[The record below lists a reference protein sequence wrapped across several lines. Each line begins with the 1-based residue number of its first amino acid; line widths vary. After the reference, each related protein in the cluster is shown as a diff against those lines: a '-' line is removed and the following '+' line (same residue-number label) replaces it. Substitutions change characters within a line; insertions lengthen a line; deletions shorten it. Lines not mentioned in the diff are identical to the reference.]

1 MSLRWFYKAI
11 VTQTSLVTWP
21 ELVILIDSN
30 KILHW
35 AQIPRVNIL
44 WSYLTWY
51 IFVQPYNYRAEKSY
65 RLKSNISRFVFPLD
79 KGRSATFDTVLFFFI
94 HYLHFIKAHRKEYHT
109 FIGRNLT
116 LILFAI
122 IFYEYESEYEGI
134 YHCYSI

>member
-1 MSLRWFYKAI
+1 MPFALLQDLQSRK
-11 VTQTSLVTWP
+11 
-21 ELVILIDSN
+21 N
-30 KILHW
+30 
-35 AQIPRVNIL
+35 
-44 WSYLTWY
+44 
-51 IFVQPYNYRAEKSY
+51 
-65 RLKSNISRFVFPLD
+65 LKSLSILTRNISRFVFPLFD

-109 FIGRNLT
+109 FIDRNLT